1 MAAEPTGLAMRG
13 SAARLLLP
21 AGVDA
26 GALPLLIARALRA
39 LADGYMAV
47 LLPAYLLS
55 IGLGTLEVGVVA
67 TDDARFRDGNLAVG
81 AWGHPLRAAC

>member
-1 MAAEPTGLAMRG
+1 MRG

-26 GALPLLIARALRA
+26 SALPLLIARALRA
-39 LADGYMAV
+39 FADGYMAV

-55 IGLGTLEVGVVA
+55 VGLGTLEVGMVA
-67 TDDARFRDGNLAVG
+67 TTTMLGSALATFAVG
-81 AWGHPLRAAC
+81 TWGIGFTRAACCGSPPC